1 MGGVYYIFIVNL
13 IFLYIEHMRRYIL
26 RIPSKSNQSNQ
37 SNQLLA
43 DAAAHMANPN
53 AQTRVTILSA
63 SEKRKQ
69 KFIWKPTLIGP
80 ALA

>member
-1 MGGVYYIFIVNL
+1 
-13 IFLYIEHMRRYIL
+13 MRRYIL

-69 KFIWKPTLIGP
+69 KFIWKPTPGRP
-80 ALA
+80 ALV

>member
-1 MGGVYYIFIVNL
+1 MGGVYYIYIVNL

-80 ALA
+80 ALV

>member
-37 SNQLLA
+37 LLA
-43 DAAAHMANPN
+43 YAAAHMANLN
-53 AQTRVTILSA
+53 AQTQVTILSA

-69 KFIWKPTLIGP
+69 KFIWKPTLGRP